1 MVVLLVISCKNQS
14 SDLMTIPPIEISIPA
29 DLKGNIEIESFIEK
43 TEVQIN
49 CLATLSQELILQYRK
64 ILDDKTMINGLMTD
78 VKKVTTRARIN
89 AAFVNLSE
97 IYNEIDF
104 QSSVMENQLN
114 SEQKKAFR
122 MITIQLKN
130 KIDEIMISYKSFE
143 KEFESGKIII
153 Y

>member
-1 MVVLLVISCKNQS
+1 MMVVLLVISCKNQS

-89 AAFVNLSE
+89 AAFE
-97 IYNEIDF
+97 IGRAH
-104 QSSVMENQLN
+104 V
-114 SEQKKAFR
+114 
-122 MITIQLKN
+122 
-130 KIDEIMISYKSFE
+130 
-143 KEFESGKIII
+143 
-153 Y
+153 